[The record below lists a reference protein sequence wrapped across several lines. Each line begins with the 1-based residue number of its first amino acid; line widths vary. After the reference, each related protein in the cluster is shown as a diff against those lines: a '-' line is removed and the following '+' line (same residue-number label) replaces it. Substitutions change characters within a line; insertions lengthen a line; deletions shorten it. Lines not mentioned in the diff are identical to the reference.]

1 MHKFPPTPK
10 KNKIYA
16 YTSQNWKK
24 KFDLNVTKQNKQLPL
39 VLGW

>member
-1 MHKFPPTPK
+1 MHKFAPPKSMHIPH
-10 KNKIYA
+10 KIE
-16 YTSQNWKK
+16 KK